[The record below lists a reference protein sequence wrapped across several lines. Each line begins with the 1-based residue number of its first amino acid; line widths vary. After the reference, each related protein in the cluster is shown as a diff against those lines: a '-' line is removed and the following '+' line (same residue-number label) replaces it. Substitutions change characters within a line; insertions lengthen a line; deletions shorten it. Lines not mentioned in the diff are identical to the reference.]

1 MRAPTRSILP
11 VVCLAAAV
19 FTVGRAG
26 ALDVARLS
34 FAEIYKSVGVL
45 GLKFSD
51 KVQELAGRPVTMKG
65 YMAPPLKPEADF
77 FVMTKEPVSLCP
89 FCQSDADWPMDIV
102 VVHLQ
107 RGSNLMR
114 NTDPIEVTG
123 TLEVGSAT
131 DPKTGF
137 VSLLRI
143 VDARLRRL

>member
-1 MRAPTRSILP
+1 VI
-11 VVCLAAAV
+11 CLAAAV
-19 FTVGRAG
+19 FTAGRAG
-26 ALDVARLS
+26 ALDAAQLS
-34 FAEIYKSVGVL
+34 FVDLYKSVGVL

-51 KVQELAGRPVTMKG
+51 KVQELAGRPVTMRG
-65 YMAPPLKPEADF
+65 YVAPPLKPEADF
-77 FVMTKEPVSLCP
+77 FVMTREPVSLCP

-102 VVHLQ
+102 VVHL
-107 RGSNLMR
+107 RSGSNLTR
-114 NTDPIEVTG
+114 NTDPIEATG